1 MWGEGVRG
9 MCVGGGGKGYVW
21 GGGGV
26 SGVCRHRQDIARHRC
41 VTTRP
46 KGQVTMPP
54 T

>member
-9 MCVGGGGKGYVW
+9 MCG